1 MGLIVAV
8 LLIAVVITLWRDIAA
23 LIPLMLMIA
32 AFVILAFV
40 AFAK

>member
-23 LIPLMLMIA
+23 LIPLVLMIA

-40 AFAK
+40 AFVK